1 MCRLRRCS
9 TTPASTCSQQPAG
22 QPRPWPH
29 RLPVSLT
36 KEDRDDQRDD
46 RGSDRRREPGAA
58 SRASAPE
65 RVRGGG
71 PAGPGR
77 VDVHRC
83 RRRRR
88 AQVSALRNRAQA
100 GTVAGRGLSGRD
112 GRAPFGPPG
121 RVGRAPRSAIPHRR
135 LGRGGGRRRDRQA
148 ARGDR
153 APPGRARSRRR
164 LRVHGPGDVQS
175 LRRGYPGRRRRQLR
189 VQHRLS
195 ARVRHVVVQGRAGGA
210 DDLRGLPAD
219 GDAGNG
225 QAMTAFTDSDYFR
238 IEPCGPVIGA
248 EISGI
253 DLRNLPTGPVLG
265 DLKRAF
271 LDWKVLFF
279 RGLDP
284 TSKEHLDF
292 ARLWGEPIDFPT
304 AEKADLPEVIV
315 IAHGPDSPA
324 SENVWHSDV
333 TYLQTPSTASILRA
347 VDLPPLGGD
356 TLWSDMAAAYD
367 GLPDDVKERVENL
380 TAVHDFLTRHAG
392 RDSGR
397 RSELSRD
404 LVPQSDHPVVLVHP
418 E

>member
-1 MCRLRRCS
+1 
-9 TTPASTCSQQPAG
+9 
-22 QPRPWPH
+22 
-29 RLPVSLT
+29 
-36 KEDRDDQRDD
+36 
-46 RGSDRRREPGAA
+46 
-58 SRASAPE
+58 
-65 RVRGGG
+65 
-71 PAGPGR
+71 
-77 VDVHRC
+77 
-83 RRRRR
+83 
-88 AQVSALRNRAQA
+88 
-100 GTVAGRGLSGRD
+100 
-112 GRAPFGPPG
+112 
-121 RVGRAPRSAIPHRR
+121 
-135 LGRGGGRRRDRQA
+135 
-148 ARGDR
+148 
-153 APPGRARSRRR
+153 
-164 LRVHGPGDVQS
+164 
-175 LRRGYPGRRRRQLR
+175 
-189 VQHRLS
+189 
-195 ARVRHVVVQGRAGGA
+195 
-210 DDLRGLPAD
+210 
-219 GDAGNG
+219 
-225 QAMTAFTDSDYFR
+225 MTAFTDSDYFR

-392 RDSGR
+392 RDSVR

-404 LVPQSDHPVVLVHP
+404 LFPQSDHPVVLVHP
-418 E
+418 ETGRRIIYVNRVYTREILGLTASENEELLELLCSQASRPEYQCRFRWTPGAIAVWDNRSTQHYAVADYSPHRRVMERVTIAGVPKR